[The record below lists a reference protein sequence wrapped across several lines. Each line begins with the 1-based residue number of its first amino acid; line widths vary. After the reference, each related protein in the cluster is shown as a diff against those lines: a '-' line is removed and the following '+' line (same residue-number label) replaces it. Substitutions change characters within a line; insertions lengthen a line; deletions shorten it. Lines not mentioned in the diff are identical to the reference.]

1 MLLFFLGL
9 PSLYTSEAVVGPYVM
24 PMVVFSLMRS
34 LIFEVTENF
43 KVCVFSALWMILTV
57 IIPG

>member
-9 PSLYTSEAVVGPYVM
+9 PSLYTSETVVGRYVM
-24 PMVVFSLMRS
+24 PMVVFSLTRS

-43 KVCVFSALWMILTV
+43 KVCVFSAL
-57 IIPG
+57 